1 MKTSISSSRNR
12 RRGSRKGSAM
22 VESSL
27 IFLAFFVMVMAAIDF
42 GQFLF
47 IHQALTE
54 RARSAARWGA
64 INTPTT
70 SSSIVNMVLYN
81 QATDPAGSASTE
93 PTPGYLSLSSSNV
106 TVSSPNM
113 GTDNARLIVV
123 ISGYR
128 YSVLSPYIAGTYTG
142 PAVTV
147 AVPLG
152 LYN

>member
-12 RRGSRKGSAM
+12 RKGSAI
-22 VESSL
+22 VESAL
-27 IFLAFFVMVMAAIDF
+27 IFVAFFVMVMAAIDF

-81 QATDPAGSASTE
+81 QATDPAGNSSTV

-113 GTDNARLIVV
+113 DTDNARLIVV